1 MKSVRRIAGIGD
13 VYVPTQFREIAAED
27 ASWKLFTQSELEQ
40 FDRIFTHLRR
50 GGVAI
55 VSGAWDHVTDVM
67 EYIERKKDE
76 LVRPS
81 REAGSR
87 AKRSG
92 KHRDKRQPRM
102 ESDRGK
108 FHSGGRTVNPAQ
120 EKVESLSRLM
130 CWADSS
136 GTLQVN
142 PPPDLPYLLEWV
154 GEDQSSSEGRP
165 FLIPLMRIQKLQKAL
180 AETYPIRALG
190 ISLHASDNVL
200 PPHSQETV
208 ELFQRGLQSVKP
220 RLSQGSTILDM
231 GCGCGSLTRLAAQEL
246 EGLGVR
252 IYASDLMPEAV
263 ATTRFNLRRCTD
275 AHSDQSHIHITPA
288 GDLFETVRTLRFD
301 LVIFN
306 APWVVSRARNRA
318 EIAIHDEKQQ
328 TLQHFFN
335 DLPSYLN
342 PKGQVLIGYAD
353 ASGTKA
359 IDRLETMI
367 DAASLTTLNR
377 FKERVATHRSKRK
390 WENIT
395 VYELINDKSN
405 P

>member
-1 MKSVRRIAGIGD
+1 MDPVRRIAGIGD

-27 ASWKLFTQSELEQ
+27 ASWRLFTQSELGQ

-50 GGVAI
+50 GGAAI
-55 VSGAWDHVTDVM
+55 VSGDWDHVMGVM
-67 EYIERKKDE
+67 EYIERKKGE

-81 REAGSR
+81 RDERGG

-92 KHRDKRQPRM
+92 KHRDRRQPRLG
-102 ESDRGK
+102 SDRDK
-108 FHSGGRTVNPAQ
+108 FHPARG
-120 EKVESLSRLM
+120 KVESLSRLM

-136 GTLQVN
+136 GTLRIH

-154 GEDQSSSEGRP
+154 GEDQNSNEGQP
-165 FLIPLMRIQKLQKAL
+165 FLIPLMRIQKIQKAL

-190 ISLHASDNVL
+190 ISLQASDNVL

-208 ELFQRGLQSVKP
+208 ELFQRGLQSVKSHLP
-220 RLSQGSTILDM
+220 QGATVLDM
-231 GCGCGSLTRLAAQEL
+231 GCGCGSLTLLAAQEASD
-246 EGLGVR
+246 LGAR
-252 IYASDLMPEAV
+252 IYASDLLPEAV
-263 ATTRFNLRRCTD
+263 ATTRFNLRRRPD
-275 AHSDQSHIHITPA
+275 AHSDQSHIHIMPA
-288 GDLFETVRTLRFD
+288 GDLFETVPALPFD

-318 EIAIHDEKQQ
+318 EIAIHDERQE
-328 TLQHFFN
+328 TLQRFFN

-342 PKGQVLIGYAD
+342 PMGQVLIGYAD
-353 ASGTKA
+353 ASGAEA
-359 IDRLETMI
+359 INRLETMI
-367 DAASLTTLNR
+367 DAAGLTTVNR

-390 WENIT
+390 WENIA
-395 VYELINDKSN
+395 VYELINDKSD

>member
-1 MKSVRRIAGIGD
+1 MDPVRRIAGIGD
-13 VYVPTQFREIAAED
+13 VYVPTQFREIAAGD
-27 ASWKLFTQSELEQ
+27 ASGRLFSQSELGQ

-55 VSGAWDHVTDVM
+55 LSGGWDHVTGVM
-67 EYIERKKDE
+67 EYIERKQDE

-81 REAGSR
+81 REERSG

-92 KHRDKRQPRM
+92 KRRDGRQPRM
-102 ESDRGK
+102 GSDRGK
-108 FHSGGRTVNPAQ
+108 FHSGGRTFNPAQ
-120 EKVESLSRLM
+120 GKFESLSRLM

-136 GTLQVN
+136 GTLQIH

-154 GEDQSSSEGRP
+154 GEDQSANEGRP
-165 FLIPLMRIQKLQKAL
+165 FLIPLMRIQKIQNAL

-231 GCGCGSLTRLAAQEL
+231 GCGCGCLTWLAAQEL
-246 EGLGVR
+246 EDWGVR
-252 IYASDLMPEAV
+252 IYASDLLPEAV
-263 ATTRFNLRRCTD
+263 ATTRFNLHRCTD
-275 AHSDQSHIHITPA
+275 AHNDSSYIHIMPA
-288 GDLFETVRTLRFD
+288 GDLFGTTPTLRFD

-328 TLQHFFN
+328 TLKRFFN

-342 PKGQVLIGYAD
+342 PMGQVLIGYAD
-353 ASGTKA
+353 ASGAKA

-367 DAASLTTLNR
+367 NAAGLTTLNR
-377 FKERVATHRSKRK
+377 FKARVATHRSKRK

-395 VYELINDKSN
+395 VYELIKDRSDT
-405 P
+405 

>member
-1 MKSVRRIAGIGD
+1 MDPVRRIGGIGD

-27 ASWKLFTQSELEQ
+27 ASWRLFTQGELGQ

-55 VSGAWDHVTDVM
+55 VSGDWDHVTGVM
-67 EYIERKKDE
+67 AYIERKKDE

-81 REAGSR
+81 HEEGSG

-92 KHRDKRQPRM
+92 KHRDRRQPQM
-102 ESDRGK
+102 GSDRGR
-108 FHSGGRTVNPAQ
+108 FHSGGRTFNPAQ
-120 EKVESLSRLM
+120 GKVESLSRLM

-136 GTLQVN
+136 GTLQIH
-142 PPPDLPYLLEWV
+142 PPPDLPYLLEWI
-154 GEDQSSSEGRP
+154 GEDPNSNEGRP
-165 FLIPLMRIQKLQKAL
+165 FLIPFMRIQKVQKAL

-231 GCGCGSLTRLAAQEL
+231 GCGCGCLTWLAAQEL
-246 EGLGVR
+246 EDLGVN
-252 IYASDLMPEAV
+252 IYASDLLPEAV

-275 AHSDQSHIHITPA
+275 AHSDQPRIHIMPA
-288 GDLFETVRTLRFD
+288 GDLFETVPTLRFD

-328 TLQHFFN
+328 TLQRFFN
-335 DLPSYLN
+335 DLPSHLN
-342 PKGQVLIGYAD
+342 PTGQVLIGYAD
-353 ASGTKA
+353 ASGAKA
-359 IDRLETMI
+359 INRLETMI
-367 DAASLTTLNR
+367 DAVDLTTLNR

-395 VYELINDKSN
+395 VYELTNDRSN